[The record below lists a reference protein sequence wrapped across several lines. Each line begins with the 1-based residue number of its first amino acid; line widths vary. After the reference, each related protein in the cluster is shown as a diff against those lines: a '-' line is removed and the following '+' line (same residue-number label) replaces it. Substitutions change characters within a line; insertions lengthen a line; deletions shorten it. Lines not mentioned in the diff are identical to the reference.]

1 MDKPFFSIFIPT
13 STRPEYVQDCI
24 ASVLKQTFQ
33 SFEIL
38 ISDNGTTKLCKEV
51 VERFHDERIIYK
63 RPSFPLG
70 PCDNHDLAQY
80 GFRGDYFILLGDK
93 HRLTHTAL
101 EKVYEATQEYNNHII
116 SFAGEVFT
124 ALEGTNS
131 TELSKG
137 FISRK
142 NYTHTIKIIDTWDLI
157 EEKMKFEDPFGFEKG
172 LIYGNAFYS
181 RELAEK
187 IIKTNGNG
195 RLFDGAIAD
204 RYTSFVAMGLEKSIC
219 FIDEPLSYYI
229 RNGIH
234 TSDLGKNSI
243 SALENVWKNSNKN
256 YNPNTMEN
264 FLPLRECFALIK
276 NIQAGDY
283 FYAIHKLKN
292 SPWCINEIKKKLDS
306 VELNKVNYIFGV
318 KEELRSVYRLDE
330 RYSVYDNEIQNYFT
344 KLSLKEKNIMEQKM
358 KRAKTIRLRS
368 YILTKVISAISCILL
383 NRKSSN
389 WTYTILNHLDTRHT
403 YINNFI
409 EYL

>member
-1 MDKPFFSIFIPT
+1 M
-13 STRPEYVQDCI
+13 
-24 ASVLKQTFQ
+24 
-33 SFEIL
+33 
-38 ISDNGTTKLCKEV
+38 
-51 VERFHDERIIYK
+51 
-63 RPSFPLG
+63 
-70 PCDNHDLAQY
+70 
-80 GFRGDYFILLGDK
+80 
-93 HRLTHTAL
+93 
-101 EKVYEATQEYNNHII
+101 
-116 SFAGEVFT
+116 
-124 ALEGTNS
+124 
-131 TELSKG
+131 
-137 FISRK
+137 
-142 NYTHTIKIIDTWDLI
+142 
-157 EEKMKFEDPFGFEKG
+157 
-172 LIYGNAFYS
+172 
-181 RELAEK
+181 
-187 IIKTNGNG
+187 
-195 RLFDGAIAD
+195 
-204 RYTSFVAMGLEKSIC
+204 
-219 FIDEPLSYYI
+219 
-229 RNGIH
+229 
-234 TSDLGKNSI
+234 GKNSI

-283 FYAIHKLKN
+283 FYALHKLKN